1 MKISVDRIVSA
12 PLKNGS
18 ACGAFEFSITLP
30 GAAEANSPPLTTIP
44 IVLIVSFSPAKVKE
58 KLPRLQAAAAG
69 ARALAKSSATVKPG
83 LIMINDRKQAHHA
96 ASTFISVFRFAS
108 ILLFCDNLF
117 LLVVEAPIAKS

>member
-1 MKISVDRIVSA
+1 MKIAVDRIVSA

-44 IVLIVSFSPAKVKE
+44 IVLIISLSAAKVKE

-69 ARALAKSSATVKPG
+69 AQTSARPPAMLIPG
-83 LIMINDRKQAHHA
+83 LIRISGREHVQHA
-96 ASTFISVFRFAS
+96 ASTFIPVFRFAS
-108 ILLFCDNLF
+108 ILFFYDSLFC
-117 LLVVEAPIAKS
+117 S